1 LTHGWQLV
9 DPHRVCGTTF
19 DYQSYIASSRA
30 EFGCPKPIHAALRTG
45 WLSDRSAGYLAAGR
59 PVLLEDTGFSER
71 VPTGAGLLAF
81 RDVDEALAGVAE
93 IDRDWG
99 RHSRAARVIAE
110 EYLDAGRVLPMML
123 AVSA

>member
-1 LTHGWQLV
+1 M
-9 DPHRVCGTTF
+9 
-19 DYQSYIASSRA
+19 
-30 EFGCPKPIHAALRTG
+30 
-45 WLSDRSAGYLAAGR
+45 SDRSAGYLAAGR